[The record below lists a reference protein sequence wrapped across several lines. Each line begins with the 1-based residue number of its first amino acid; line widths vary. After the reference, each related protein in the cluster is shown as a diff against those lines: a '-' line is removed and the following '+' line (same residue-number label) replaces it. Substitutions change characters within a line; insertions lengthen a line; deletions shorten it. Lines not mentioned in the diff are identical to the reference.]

1 MKRDAAI
8 KRENSI
14 FLMNP
19 ECIFTSTFLRGVNKK
34 QVLPVGGCRMRMST
48 GFGGQ
53 LDGFDQVL
61 KKNNTAGSEEVTL
74 PAVLFVFTEN

>member
-1 MKRDAAI
+1 
-8 KRENSI
+8 
-14 FLMNP
+14 
-19 ECIFTSTFLRGVNKK
+19 
-34 QVLPVGGCRMRMST
+34 MRMST